1 MAVRPCLCVGLAEY
15 REPSRSCRADDLQS
29 QQSMPLAIRLRG
41 FFHVQTFVTSKSGR
55 YDINEKITSRNDLAS
70 KGVFPSGLATAF
82 AIEPFVKVRFA
93 IADEMIE

>member
-1 MAVRPCLCVGLAEY
+1 M
-15 REPSRSCRADDLQS
+15 
-29 QQSMPLAIRLRG
+29 
-41 FFHVQTFVTSKSGR
+41 
-55 YDINEKITSRNDLAS
+55 NEKITSRNDLAS